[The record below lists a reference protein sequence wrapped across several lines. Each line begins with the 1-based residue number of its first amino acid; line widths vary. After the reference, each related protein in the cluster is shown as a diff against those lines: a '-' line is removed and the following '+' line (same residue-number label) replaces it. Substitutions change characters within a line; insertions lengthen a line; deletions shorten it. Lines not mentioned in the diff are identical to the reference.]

1 MGAFIVANKQD
12 KVMAKFTQICI
23 LGIGVSTLVG
33 CTSTPQAPTPEHI
46 IPFEK
51 TLDTVHT
58 REDSVWEYVESRA
71 GAAVRNQEMSHVLFN
86 EHHAADPNQLISVE
100 THRKPV
106 MAKTEAPKE
115 GSKSRDETKKGD
127 APRVVKKDQSIYR
140 SQNTDKSIY
149 AKQKAQN

>member
-1 MGAFIVANKQD
+1 
-12 KVMAKFTQICI
+12 MAKFTQICI
-23 LGIGVSTLVG
+23 LGVGVSTLVG
-33 CTSTPQAPTPEHI
+33 CTSTLQAPTSEHI
-46 IPFEK
+46 IPYEK

-100 THRKPV
+100 TYRKAV
-106 MAKTEAPKE
+106 MAKTEAPKPE
-115 GSKSRDETKKGD
+115 SKSKDETGKGD
-127 APRVVKKDQSIYR
+127 APRSVKKDQSISG

-149 AKQKAQN
+149 AKPKAQN